1 VAKRSTLAIIPN
13 RTFTVECGSE
23 TVAWFS
29 RDGALTQFE
38 TSALPQDE
46 LIKVL
51 KLALED
57 LEDNPN
63 G

>member
-13 RTFTVECGSE
+13 RTFTIESDSE

-38 TSALPQDE
+38 TSALPQNDM
-46 LIKVL
+46 IKVL
-51 KLALED
+51 TLALED
-57 LEDNPN
+57 LEANN